1 MGQLAGDCEFLYQ
14 TVMKNYEIN
23 CSSPLVLQTKE
34 KKKNVQERYFSLAYS
49 YTVSYWKKSGKN
61 ISEFFFDFPSEMSRR
76 KENVLKSNMAGY
88 VLMCTL
94 AVDNK

>member
-1 MGQLAGDCEFLYQ
+1 
-14 TVMKNYEIN
+14 MKLTALHLWYFK
-23 CSSPLVLQTKE
+23 P
-34 KKKNVQERYFSLAYS
+34 KKRKKIYVQDQYYSLAHLYS
-49 YTVSYWKKSGKN
+49 LILKEEWEEYFR
-61 ISEFFFDFPSEMSRR
+61 IFFDFPSEMSCR